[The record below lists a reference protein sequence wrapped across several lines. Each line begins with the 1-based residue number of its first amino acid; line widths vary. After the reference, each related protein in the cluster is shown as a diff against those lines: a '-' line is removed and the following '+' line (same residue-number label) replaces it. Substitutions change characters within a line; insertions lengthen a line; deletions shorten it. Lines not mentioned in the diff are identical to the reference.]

1 MIMSPGLNS
10 KAIEK
15 RQANQVLDLLP
26 IGEFVNTQ
34 HAVRGMVWAY
44 NNSLILVEDFAYDG
58 LGFGVYI
65 QVATE
70 GETIQEWVCNI
81 SFTTIYC
88 DLSFDRLIRYFHE
101 SRITNLRFFN
111 EILHNIC
118 YDFFFNCKLR
128 KKVFFG
134 PIRNFFSFST
144 AETENNSLKKM
155 VNQIGENI

>member
-1 MIMSPGLNS
+1 MIMAPGLNS

-44 NNSLILVEDFAYDG
+44 NNSLLLVEDFAYDG
-58 LGFGVYI
+58 LGFGVYL

-81 SFTTIYC
+81 SFTNYC
-88 DLSFDRLIRYFHE
+88 DMSFRFPFTTVTSYYVFK
-101 SRITNLRFFN
+101 RIIGLRKSSLPPSLTTTSHKF
-111 EILHNIC
+111 ILHSCPSIASLE
-118 YDFFFNCKLR
+118 KLPL
-128 KKVFFG
+128 K
-134 PIRNFFSFST
+134 
-144 AETENNSLKKM
+144 SLPSIAS
-155 VNQIGENI
+155 QA

>member
-70 GETIQEWVCNI
+70 GETIQQWVCNI

-101 SRITNLRFFN
+101 SRIPNLRFFS

-134 PIRNFFSFST
+134 PIRNLFSFST
-144 AETENNSLKKM
+144 AQTKK
-155 VNQIGENI
+155 NWWEK

>member
-65 QVATE
+65 QVATG

-81 SFTTIYC
+81 SFT
-88 DLSFDRLIRYFHE
+88 
-101 SRITNLRFFN
+101 
-111 EILHNIC
+111 
-118 YDFFFNCKLR
+118 K
-128 KKVFFG
+128 
-134 PIRNFFSFST
+134 
-144 AETENNSLKKM
+144 
-155 VNQIGENI
+155 

>member
-1 MIMSPGLNS
+1 MIMAPGLNS

-44 NNSLILVEDFAYDG
+44 NNSLLLVEDFAYDG
-58 LGFGVYI
+58 LGFGVYL

-81 SFTTIYC
+81 SFTNYC
-88 DLSFDRLIRYFHE
+88 DMSF
-101 SRITNLRFFN
+101 RFPFTTVTSYYSKG
-111 EILHNIC
+111 LLGC
-118 YDFFFNCKLR
+118 
-128 KKVFFG
+128 V
-134 PIRNFFSFST
+134 NFLF
-144 AETENNSLKKM
+144 LLL
-155 VNQIGENI
+155 